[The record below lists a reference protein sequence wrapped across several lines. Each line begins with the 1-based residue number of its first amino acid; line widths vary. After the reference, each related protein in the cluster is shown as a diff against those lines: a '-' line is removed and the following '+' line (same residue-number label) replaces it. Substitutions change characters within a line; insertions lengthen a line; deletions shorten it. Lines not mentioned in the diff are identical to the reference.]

1 MDSQRTELLT
11 RGGVRVTRTAT
22 PFDPAQLGRIAKLVD
37 ERRGG
42 VMSSGMEYPGRY
54 SRWHM
59 AYADPCAEI
68 VATGRRVTARAL
80 NDRGRVLLPVLGA
93 ALLRA
98 GQLDADTDGQL
109 DADTDGQ
116 VSVVIP
122 EADREFTEEERSR
135 RPTVFTALR
144 EVAAAFGCS
153 DPHLGLYGAF
163 GYDLAFQFEP
173 VRLSLERP
181 AGQRDLVLHLPDE
194 IWVFDRKREEAVR
207 YSYEFEVGGVSTAEL
222 DRRTADTG
230 PGGGTPLVRPEDLP
244 KPPRPGTYAQVVAL
258 ARERFACGDL
268 FEVTPGHVFYGRCA
282 SPAAFYELLRQRN
295 PAPYE
300 FLFNLGE
307 GEYLVGASPEMY
319 VRVTGDRVETC
330 PIAGTIARGEGP
342 LEDAANIATLL
353 GSAKEES
360 ELTMCTDVDR
370 NDKSRICVPGT
381 VRVIGRRQ
389 IEMYSRLIHTVDH
402 IEGKLRPGFDAF
414 DALLTHMWA
423 VTVTGA
429 PKTWAMQF
437 IEDHEETSRRW
448 YGGAV
453 GMIGFDG
460 SMNTGLTL
468 RTAHITGGIAA
479 VRAGA
484 TLLYDSVPEAEE
496 KETHIKARA
505 LLETLEEASRIA
517 QGLTQADPAAVA
529 DGTVLA
535 AGTILTGAGTGTG
548 AGERVPKVLLVDHQ
562 DSFVHTL
569 ADYFR
574 QRGAEVT
581 TLRFGFAPSFLDSY
595 APDLVVLSPGPG
607 RPSDFDC
614 AGLLD
619 QVYARGLPVFGV
631 CLGLQAMVEHAGG
644 ELSLLPE
651 PAHGKPGLVQVSGG
665 SLLAGLPAEFTA
677 GRYHSLYARPGE
689 VRGGFRVTAS
699 TPDEVVMAIEDE
711 QAGRWGVQF
720 HPESI
725 LTASGRSGHRI
736 IGNVLDLCRARQKV
750 GGALLSRGALSA
762 RGALLSCCSMR
773 SVEPE
778 VFLVAR
784 PKIDY
789 DAMAAYLREVGGE
802 RWLERFDRE
811 QLGHDAQD
819 LAEFAGKMCYRSWEP
834 GLNPN
839 VRKVRDDQDA
849 YLQNILKQQHG
860 SVLEHVSF
868 TFVLHNVSRVLTH
881 EIVRH
886 RPGTAV
892 SQESLRY
899 VRLNELPFW
908 FPDWAQEDPELMK
921 RATALLTELEQFQQW
936 MAGHFGL
943 DEDDTK
949 MHEKKLKTSFMR
961 RFAPEGLATGLV
973 WTANIRT
980 LRHTIEART
989 DPGAEEEIRLVF
1001 GKIGEIMRAEAPAL
1015 FSDYTVTDGT
1025 WIPGWRKV

>member
-1 MDSQRTELLT
+1 M
-11 RGGVRVTRTAT
+11 
-22 PFDPAQLGRIAKLVD
+22 
-37 ERRGG
+37 
-42 VMSSGMEYPGRY
+42 
-54 SRWHM
+54 
-59 AYADPCAEI
+59 
-68 VATGRRVTARAL
+68 
-80 NDRGRVLLPVLGA
+80 
-93 ALLRA
+93 
-98 GQLDADTDGQL
+98 
-109 DADTDGQ
+109 
-116 VSVVIP
+116 
-122 EADREFTEEERSR
+122 
-135 RPTVFTALR
+135 
-144 EVAAAFGCS
+144 
-153 DPHLGLYGAF
+153 
-163 GYDLAFQFEP
+163 
-173 VRLSLERP
+173 
-181 AGQRDLVLHLPDE
+181 LHLPDE
-194 IWVFDRKREEAVR
+194 IWVLDRKREEAVR
-207 YSYEFEVGGVSTAEL
+207 YSYEFEVGGVSTAGL
-222 DRRTADTG
+222 DRGTARTLAG
-230 PGGGTPLVRPEDLP
+230 PAPQPVRDQDLP
-244 KPPRPGTYAQVVAL
+244 QQPRPGSYAQVVEE
-258 ARERFACGDL
+258 ARERFARGDL
-268 FEVTPGHVFYGRCA
+268 FEVVPGHVFYGRCA
-282 SPAAFYELLRQRN
+282 SPAAFYELLKQRN

-330 PIAGTIARGEGP
+330 PIAGTIARGEDI

-370 NDKSRICVPGT
+370 NDKARVCVPGS
-381 VRVIGRRQ
+381 VQVIGRRQ

-402 IEGKLRPGFDAF
+402 IEGRLRPGFDAL
-414 DALLTHMWA
+414 DAFLTHMWA

-437 IEDHEETSRRW
+437 IEDHEQTPRRW

-453 GMIGFDG
+453 GKVGFDG

-484 TLLYDSVPEAEE
+484 TLLYDSVPAAEE
-496 KETHIKARA
+496 KETQIKARA
-505 LLETLEEASRIA
+505 LLETLEEASRVA
-517 QGLTQADPAAVA
+517 RGPA
-529 DGTVLA
+529 
-535 AGTILTGAGTGTG
+535 GAPP
-548 AGERVPKVLLVDHQ
+548 ERVSAATRAYHPRVLLVDHQ

-569 ADYFR
+569 GDYFR
-574 QRGAEVT
+574 QQGAEVT
-581 TLRFGFAPSFLDSY
+581 TLRSGFSPALLDAY
-595 APDLVVLSPGPG
+595 APDLVVMSPGPG
-607 RPSDFDC
+607 RPADFGC
-614 AGLLD
+614 AALLD
-619 QVYARGLPVFGV
+619 EVYARHLPVFGV

-644 ELSLLPE
+644 ALSLLPE
-651 PAHGKPGLVQVSGG
+651 PAHGKPGLVRVSGG

-677 GRYHSLYARPGE
+677 GRYHSLYAPAGE
-689 VRGGFRVTAS
+689 VRGGFAVTAALCA
-699 TPDEVVMAIEDE
+699 PEGAEGVVMAIEDGE
-711 QAGRWGVQF
+711 AGRWAVQF

-725 LTASGRSGHRI
+725 LTASGRAGHQI
-736 IGNVLDLCRARQKV
+736 IGNVLDLCRARDRV
-750 GGALLSRGALSA
+750 SPLLL
-762 RGALLSCCSMR
+762 CCSMR

-784 PKIDY
+784 PKVDY
-789 DAMAAYLREVGGE
+789 EAMAAYLREVGGE
-802 RWLERFDRE
+802 RWLERVDRD
-811 QLGHDAQD
+811 QLGNDVQD

-868 TFVLHNVSRVLTH
+868 TFVLHNVSRVFTH
-881 EIVRH
+881 EVVRH

-899 VRLNELPFW
+899 VRLDELPFW
-908 FPDWAQEDPELMK
+908 FPDWAREDAELMK

-949 MHEKKLKTSFMR
+949 MHEKKAKTSFMR

-973 WTANIRT
+973 WTANVRT

-989 DPGAEEEIRLVF
+989 DQGAEEEIRLVF
-1001 GKIGEIMRAEAPAL
+1001 GKIGELMRAEAPAL
-1015 FSDYTVTDGT
+1015 FGDYTVTGDGT

>member
-1 MDSQRTELLT
+1 VDSQRSELLT
-11 RGGVRVTRTAT
+11 RGGVRVIRTAT
-22 PFDPAQLGRIAKLVD
+22 PFDPAELGRIASLVD

-68 VATGRRVTARAL
+68 ITVGRRVTARAL
-80 NDRGRVLLPVLGA
+80 NDRGRVLLPVIRA

-98 GQLDADTDGQL
+98 GTEQPEGDGGAGSPPVSRGGL
-109 DADTDGQ
+109 GGIAPPEANTA
-116 VSVVIP
+116 SVVIP

-144 EVAAAFGCS
+144 EIAAAFGCE

-173 VRLSLERP
+173 VRLHLDRP
-181 AGQRDLVLHLPDE
+181 ADQRDMVLHLPDE
-194 IWVFDRKREEAVR
+194 IWVLDRMREEAVR

-222 DRRTADTG
+222 GRRTADTG
-230 PGGGTPLVRPEDLP
+230 PAAGTRPVRTEELPE
-244 KPPRPGTYAQVVAL
+244 PPRPGSYARVVEE

-307 GEYLVGASPEMY
+307 GEFLVGASPEMY
-319 VRVTGDRVETC
+319 VRVTGDRIETC

-370 NDKSRICVPGT
+370 NDKARICVPGS

-402 IEGKLRPGFDAF
+402 IEGKLRPGFDAL

-437 IEDHEETSRRW
+437 IEDHEETPRRW

-453 GMIGFDG
+453 GKVGFDG

-505 LLETLEEASRIA
+505 LLETLDEASKLA
-517 QGLTQADPAAVA
+517 QGPAAA
-529 DGTVLA
+529 TLQATDGTVLA
-535 AGTILTGAGTGTG
+535 GTGLAGTGPVRARVL
-548 AGERVPKVLLVDHQ
+548 AGDRVPKVLLVDHQ

-569 ADYFR
+569 GDYFR
-574 QRGAEVT
+574 QQGAEVT
-581 TLRFGFAPSFLDSY
+581 TLRFGFSPSLLDSY

-607 RPSDFDC
+607 RPADFDC
-614 AGLLD
+614 AALLD
-619 QVYARGLPVFGV
+619 EVYARQLPVFGV

-644 ELSLLPE
+644 ELSLLPQ
-651 PAHGKPGLVQVSGG
+651 PAHGKPGQVRAAGG
-665 SLLAGLPAEFTA
+665 ALLAGLPAEFTA
-677 GRYHSLYARPGE
+677 GRYHSLYARAAQ
-689 VRGGFRVTAS
+689 VRGGFAVTAS
-699 TPDEVVMAIEDE
+699 LQTPDGAQDVVMAIED
-711 QAGRWGVQF
+711 ADAARWGVQF

-725 LTASGRSGHRI
+725 LTASGRSGHQI
-736 IGNVLDLCRARQKV
+736 IGNVLDLCLARQ
-750 GGALLSRGALSA
+750 SA
-762 RGALLSCCSMR
+762 R
-773 SVEPE
+773 V
-778 VFLVAR
+778 
-784 PKIDY
+784 
-789 DAMAAYLREVGGE
+789 
-802 RWLERFDRE
+802 
-811 QLGHDAQD
+811 
-819 LAEFAGKMCYRSWEP
+819 
-834 GLNPN
+834 
-839 VRKVRDDQDA
+839 
-849 YLQNILKQQHG
+849 
-860 SVLEHVSF
+860 
-868 TFVLHNVSRVLTH
+868 
-881 EIVRH
+881 
-886 RPGTAV
+886 
-892 SQESLRY
+892 
-899 VRLNELPFW
+899 
-908 FPDWAQEDPELMK
+908 
-921 RATALLTELEQFQQW
+921 
-936 MAGHFGL
+936 
-943 DEDDTK
+943 
-949 MHEKKLKTSFMR
+949 
-961 RFAPEGLATGLV
+961 
-973 WTANIRT
+973 IR
-980 LRHTIEART
+980 
-989 DPGAEEEIRLVF
+989 
-1001 GKIGEIMRAEAPAL
+1001 
-1015 FSDYTVTDGT
+1015 
-1025 WIPGWRKV
+1025 